1 MKFDEL
7 AQMLNDKYF
16 YQLKKMRH
24 KYSPARV
31 DEMIEAL
38 KVMGFAKTSL
48 FIGVCPHPGCQHI
61 WQHSSILPIRRTP
74 SRN

>member
-48 FIGVCPHPGCQHI
+48 FIGV
-61 WQHSSILPIRRTP
+61 
-74 SRN
+74 